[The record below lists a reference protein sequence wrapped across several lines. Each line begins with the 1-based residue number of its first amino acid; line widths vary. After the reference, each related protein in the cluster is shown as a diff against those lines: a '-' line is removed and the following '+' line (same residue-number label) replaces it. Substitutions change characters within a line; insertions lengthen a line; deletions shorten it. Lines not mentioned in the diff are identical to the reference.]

1 MCFPLCMRERECLCV
16 FLEGCDLSLV
26 LLYSGSVL
34 ASPNKLILPPDMQA
48 CLLTQLSCLAGTGC
62 QESRAQKIV

>member
-1 MCFPLCMRERECLCV
+1 MCFALSMRERECLCV

-34 ASPNKLILPPDMQA
+34 ARPNKLIF
-48 CLLTQLSCLAGTGC
+48 TS
-62 QESRAQKIV
+62 